1 MALENV
7 LLMATFTAPE
17 RLGTNPRSLLWLL
30 PLAAAIAVVY
40 KATKI
45 SKITARN
52 FLKQTLT
59 LFGSI
64 VVFIIATALGLY
76 VLAWLIGW

>member
-7 LLMATFTAPE
+7 LLIATFTAPE

-40 KATKI
+40 KATKV
-45 SKITARN
+45 SKITVRT
-52 FLKQTLT
+52 FLKQTVT

-64 VVFIIATALGLY
+64 VVFIIVTALGLY
-76 VLAWLIGW
+76 ALAWLIGW

>member
-1 MALENV
+1 MALETV
-7 LLMATFTAPE
+7 LLMATFTTPE
-17 RLGTNPRSLLWLL
+17 GLGTNPRSLLWLL

-40 KATKI
+40 KATKV

-52 FLKQTLT
+52 FLKETLT

-64 VVFIIATALGLY
+64 AVFIIVTAMGLHA
-76 VLAWLIGW
+76 LAWLIGW

>member
-1 MALENV
+1 MALETV

-17 RLGTNPRSLLWLL
+17 GLGTNPRSLLWLL

-40 KATKI
+40 KATKV
-45 SKITARN
+45 SRITARN
-52 FLKQTLT
+52 FLKETAT

-64 VVFIIATALGLY
+64 AVFIIVTALGLY
-76 VLAWLIGW
+76 ALAWLIGW

>member
-7 LLMATFTAPE
+7 LLIATFTAPE

-40 KATKI
+40 KATKV
-45 SKITARN
+45 SKITVRT
-52 FLKQTLT
+52 FLKQTVT

-64 VVFIIATALGLY
+64 VVFIIVTALGLY

>member
-40 KATKI
+40 KATKV
-45 SKITARN
+45 SKITART
-52 FLKQTLT
+52 FLKQTVT

-64 VVFIIATALGLY
+64 AVFIIVTALGLY
-76 VLAWLIGW
+76 ALAWLIGW